1 MEMVQAVESVEINR
15 ILDKLKYLQNGPT
28 NNRPET
34 REDADEEKAIKFDT
48 DDSMRDNLE
57 QENDD

>member
-1 MEMVQAVESVEINR
+1 MEMVQAVESVEVNR
-15 ILDKLKYLQNGPT
+15 IMDKLKHLQNGPA

-48 DDSMRDNLE
+48 DESMRDHLE
-57 QENDD
+57 QEDEE